1 MTSAQKRG
9 TSTSPLFAVHA
20 RFRGRTMRR
29 ADYVKNSAEAMK
41 QLPGVLTS
49 QVEGVE
55 DISLLTRDPESEAQ
69 VVMAFLSAG
78 DWALG
83 IGIGGHDPAVVARGC
98 TGKRGG
104 TVGAAIATISH
115 DSSMSSTELASDIS
129 AAFSLIGHV
138 LTRRTQEGREATA
151 LMRQGYTQNDAATE
165 LGISKQA
172 MSQRLVAAGW
182 QAEQAGWDLA
192 VHLLTRAERL

>member
-1 MTSAQKRG
+1 
-9 TSTSPLFAVHA
+9 
-20 RFRGRTMRR
+20 
-29 ADYVKNSAEAMK
+29 
-41 QLPGVLTS
+41 
-49 QVEGVE
+49 
-55 DISLLTRDPESEAQ
+55 
-69 VVMAFLSAG
+69 
-78 DWALG
+78 
-83 IGIGGHDPAVVARGC
+83 
-98 TGKRGG
+98 
-104 TVGAAIATISH
+104 
-115 DSSMSSTELASDIS
+115 MSSTELASDIS